1 MLRRAQ
7 RVPSLRAETLPLSE
21 GITLPDCARRWK
33 VSALNDPLR
42 TAVEF
47 GLAIAVRS
55 EGLSKATTMATAT
68 AAAAAAVT
76 ASGRSNAGF
85 RSRGKRGKGRP

>member
-1 MLRRAQ
+1 M
-7 RVPSLRAETLPLSE
+7 
-21 GITLPDCARRWK
+21 
-33 VSALNDPLR
+33 SALNDPLR

-55 EGLSKATTMATAT
+55 EGLSKATTMATA
-68 AAAAAAVT
+68 AAAAAT

-85 RSRGKRGKGRP
+85 RSREKRGKGPTLGRERDERREGWGERQEEKE